1 MTIYVLNDED
11 GDIGIAEFDAG
22 DVGNLEGFERD
33 LNDTFG
39 VGEWAYDRED
49 LEVEDES

>member
-1 MTIYVLNDED
+1 MTIYVLNDAGE
-11 GDIGIAEFDAG
+11 IAEFDAG

-39 VGEWAYDRED
+39 VGEWAYYRED